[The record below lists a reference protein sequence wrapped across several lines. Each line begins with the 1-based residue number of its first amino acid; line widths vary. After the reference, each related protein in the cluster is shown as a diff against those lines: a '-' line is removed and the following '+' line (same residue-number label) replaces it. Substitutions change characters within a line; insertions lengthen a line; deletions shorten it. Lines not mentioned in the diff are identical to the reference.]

1 MMTWDEYLKDSLA
14 ASAERAAAY
23 LRVAL
28 EEVEED
34 PEGLPRAI
42 NQIVEARGGL
52 DDLGLSQAE
61 LLALVYALTRRVE
74 QLPQAA

>member
-1 MMTWDEYLKDSLA
+1 MMRWEDYLKNSLA
-14 ASAERAAAY
+14 ANVEEAAAY

-28 EEVEED
+28 EEVAED
-34 PEGLPRAI
+34 PEGLLHAI

-61 LLALVYALTRRVE
+61 LLALVYALTRRGE
-74 QLPQAA
+74 QLSQAA